1 MTSYGGLVASP
12 TEGTRVGSNSKPV
25 NGENM
30 TRVVAG
36 RDRLGNVR
44 TIACDLDGVIYVD
57 TDGVPGAG
65 AALDQLVAAGFGLIF
80 VTNNSTKT
88 QQDVRDHIA
97 QRTGFNGPAEVVTS
111 GMATAGE
118 LVGDVKRVFVVGG
131 AGLVTTLEAHDLE
144 VVTDWQRA
152 EAVVVG
158 LDRGLSYGKLSEAT
172 MAIRA
177 GAGFYATNADA
188 TYPMPDGL
196 YPGGGAIVAFLER
209 STDVPAIV
217 CGKPH
222 APTRAMV
229 RTLAG
234 DGGVLVVGDRAETDI
249 GMGIAEGWAT
259 ALVLTGVVDDP
270 AKIPPEYQ
278 PDLILPSVSALPAA
292 LEAGRGRH

>member
-1 MTSYGGLVASP
+1 M
-12 TEGTRVGSNSKPV
+12 
-25 NGENM
+25 
-30 TRVVAG
+30 
-36 RDRLGNVR
+36 R

-57 TDGVPGAG
+57 TEGVPGAG
-65 AALDQLVAAGFGLIF
+65 AALDQLVAAGFSLIF

-88 QQDVRDHIA
+88 EQDVRDHIA
-97 QRTGFNGPAEVVTS
+97 QRTGFKGPADVVTS

-118 LVGDVKRVFVVGG
+118 LVGVAERVFVVGG
-131 AGLVTTLEAHDLE
+131 AGLVATLEVYGLE

-158 LDRGLSYGKLSEAT
+158 LDRELSYEKLADAT
-172 MAIRA
+172 LAIRA

-196 YPGGGAIVAFLER
+196 YPGGGAIAAFLER

-222 APTRAMV
+222 APARAMV
-229 RTLAG
+229 RKLAG

-270 AKIPPEYQ
+270 AEIPSKYR
-278 PDLILPSVSALPAA
+278 PDLILGSIADLPAA
-292 LEAGRGRH
+292 LGVG